1 MDILP
6 VEIFASIAQYL
17 SIDELV
23 TCCSICKSW
32 REIFGHDLLWRSRC
46 DQSLAE
52 YLRKTDSIVEPHF
65 VSLLPDSSTLSP
77 IGEWRLS
84 DMRQIHLWE
93 NWRLGRCV
101 RQQFDSSESAH
112 PQCTF
117 LTDDLVLRI
126 YGNSVGVWDV
136 YKDPSDLSEP
146 MCLFPQWDVDLCQ
159 MFGKDKVVVVQN
171 IAVLVFSYEVHSTMW
186 PLDFVFFFNEPE
198 KRPEKYV
205 EDMAMPVLKEDES
218 YSIRFAVVGNVF
230 VGCQKNEQIMH
241 VWNLETGQK
250 LKEEI
255 LSTNVKCSIK
265 ELYHSKTS
273 QDILVDACEENG
285 SFYNFHV
292 YNVNRLEFLP
302 FRSRHKLYGII
313 SKKCC
318 IHGDYIAI
326 RLDFNLYI
334 YNYKTCELIKTV
346 EKVVA
351 DPQVLNDLFVFIE
364 NPNLFDFRPFN
375 KLCACDPS
383 VPYKDLF
390 LTRQNTQ
397 RFAVIGGKFYI
408 YDKSIKETVSSG
420 DSDAGSTGWRDLR
433 SKRGEKSVLEYF
445 ERKVWH
451 IHKKRGPVKTKSR
464 VFWYRETANVVAN
477 KSCTRVISS
486 NLTGHLSGEEQFWLH
501 TFW

>member
-1 MDILP
+1 MKRKGP
-6 VEIFASIAQYL
+6 RTEPCGTP
-17 SIDELV
+17 LV
-23 TCCSICKSW
+23 TI
-32 REIFGHDLLWRSRC
+32 L
-46 DQSLAE
+46 
-52 YLRKTDSIVEPHF
+52 
-65 VSLLPDSSTLSP
+65 
-77 IGEWRLS
+77 
-84 DMRQIHLWE
+84 
-93 NWRLGRCV
+93 RCV
-101 RQQFDSSESAH
+101 RQQFDSSKSAH

-136 YKDPSDLSEP
+136 CKDPSDLCEP

-171 IAVLVFSYEVHSTMW
+171 IAVLVFSYEVHSTKW
-186 PLDFVFFFNEPE
+186 PLDFVFIFNEPE

-230 VGCQKNEQIMH
+230 VGCQKNGQIMH
-241 VWNLETGQK
+241 VWNLETGLK

-255 LSTNVKCSIK
+255 LLTNFNCSIK

-273 QDILVDACEENG
+273 QDILVAAREENG
-285 SFYNFHV
+285 PFNNFHV
-292 YNVNRLEFLP
+292 YNLNRLEFLP
-302 FRSRHKLYGII
+302 FRSSHMFYGNM

-318 IHGDYIAI
+318 IHGDYLAI
-326 RLDFNLYI
+326 RIYFHLYI
-334 YNYKTCELIKTV
+334 YNYKTCDLIKTV
-346 EKVVA
+346 EKVAA

-364 NPNLFDFRPFN
+364 NPNLIDVPPFN
-375 KLCACDPS
+375 KLSACDPS
-383 VPYKDLF
+383 APDKDLL

-397 RFAVIGGKFYI
+397 RFSVIGGKFYI
-408 YDKSIKETVSSG
+408 YDKNFRDTVSSG
-420 DSDAGSTGWRDLR
+420 DSDMGSAGWRDLR
-433 SKRGEKSVLEYF
+433 SRRAGKSILQYF

-464 VFWYRETANVVAN
+464 VFWYREMDNVVAN

-486 NLTGHLSGEEQFWLH
+486 NFTVHLSGEEQFWLH

>member
-1 MDILP
+1 MNKTGPNTDP
-6 VEIFASIAQYL
+6 CG
-17 SIDELV
+17 
-23 TCCSICKSW
+23 TP
-32 REIFGHDLLWRSRC
+32 REINLGTDLLFYTPSACVIYFNHLASSCQFLKDLFQREAIE
-46 DQSLAE
+46 SL
-52 YLRKTDSIVEPHF
+52 TV
-65 VSLLPDSSTLSP
+65 TSP
-77 IGEWRLS
+77 YDFYNKINITW
-84 DMRQIHLWE
+84 
-93 NWRLGRCV
+93 CV

-112 PQCTF
+112 PQRTF

-171 IAVLVFSYEVHSTMW
+171 IAVLVFSYEVHSTTW

-241 VWNLETGQK
+241 VWNLETGHK

-255 LSTNVKCSIK
+255 LPTNVKCSVK
-265 ELYHSKTS
+265 ELDHSKTS
-273 QDILVDACEENG
+273 QDILVAAREENE

-292 YNVNRLEFLP
+292 YNVNQLEFLP
-302 FRSRHKLYGII
+302 FRSRHKFYGNLTN
-313 SKKCC
+313 KKFC
-318 IHGDYIAI
+318 IHGDYLAI
-326 RLDFNLYI
+326 RLDLNLYI

-364 NPNLFDFRPFN
+364 NPNFFDFRPFN
-375 KLCACDPS
+375 MLSACDPS
-383 VPYKDLF
+383 APYKDLF

-397 RFAVIGGKFYI
+397 RFSVIGGKFYI
-408 YDKSIKETVSSG
+408 YDKNIRETVSSG
-420 DSDAGSTGWRDLR
+420 DSDAGCTGWRDLR
-433 SKRGEKSVLEYF
+433 SKRGGKSVLEYF

-486 NLTGHLSGEEQFWLH
+486 NVTGHLSGEEQFWLH